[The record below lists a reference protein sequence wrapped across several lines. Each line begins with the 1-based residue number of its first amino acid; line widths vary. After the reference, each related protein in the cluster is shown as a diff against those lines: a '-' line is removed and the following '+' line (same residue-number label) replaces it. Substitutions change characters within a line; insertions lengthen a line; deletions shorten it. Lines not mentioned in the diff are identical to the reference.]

1 LEVDTARVEDTDLI
15 HLRIGNNQIARA
27 ADRDRGKAP
36 EEHLR
41 RAVDGAD
48 GEDRVRGDGSVDGTA
63 GRVGDDGDARRIDEL
78 GRGGNAF
85 ASISAGGKE

>member
-1 LEVDTARVEDTDLI
+1 MEAARVEDADLA
-15 HLRIGNNQIARA
+15 HLAVGDNQVARA
-27 ADRDRGKAP
+27 TDRDRGKAP

-63 GRVGDDGDARRIDEL
+63 GRVGDDGDAGRVDEL
-78 GRGGNAF
+78 GRRGNAF
-85 ASISAGGKE
+85 AAVSAGAKE